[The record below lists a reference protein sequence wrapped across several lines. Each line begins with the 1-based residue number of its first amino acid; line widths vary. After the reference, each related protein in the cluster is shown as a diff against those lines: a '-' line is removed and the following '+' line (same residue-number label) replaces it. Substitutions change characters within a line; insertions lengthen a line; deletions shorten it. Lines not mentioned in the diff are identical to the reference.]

1 MVINSDT
8 IQIAVSSVTL
18 LGIAGYIIH
27 SIWSGYCKFRNNMY
41 EKLSEK
47 LDEKR
52 CNEYRRI
59 EERHEDSH
67 NREDK

>member
-1 MVINSDT
+1 MTIENNT

-27 SIWSGYCKFRNNMY
+27 SLWSGYCKFRNNMY
-41 EKLSEK
+41 EELDKKLNENQ
-47 LDEKR
+47 

-59 EERHEDSH
+59 EERHEDLH
-67 NREDK
+67 KEDK